1 MKIHSLTCTR
11 SEKLSDTT
19 SDLLEYFDRCGI
31 QSKLLINQTSIF
43 DAYDKG
49 IDDLDADFDDII
61 ILCHDDIQILSD
73 PKVFTQ
79 LLKERLSKSN
89 TGFVGVAGTRVF
101 AKTAVWWDMDNWK
114 AGAHSGYIFHG
125 NTLEDMTPT
134 YFGKLGEVVV
144 LDGVFLAATKRTLRA
159 IQITKPRSF
168 PGPWDFY
175 DIYYTF
181 QAYTKKKKNYTLPI
195 QIRHES
201 HGELAGRDSWH
212 QNRDAFTSILGKFL
226 PASLV

>member
-79 LLKERLSKSN
+79 LLK
-89 TGFVGVAGTRVF
+89 
-101 AKTAVWWDMDNWK
+101 
-114 AGAHSGYIFHG
+114 GYQNLI
-125 NTLEDMTPT
+125 L
-134 YFGKLGEVVV
+134 V
-144 LDGVFLAATKRTLRA
+144 L
-159 IQITKPRSF
+159 
-168 PGPWDFY
+168 
-175 DIYYTF
+175 
-181 QAYTKKKKNYTLPI
+181 
-195 QIRHES
+195 
-201 HGELAGRDSWH
+201 
-212 QNRDAFTSILGKFL
+212 
-226 PASLV
+226 LV